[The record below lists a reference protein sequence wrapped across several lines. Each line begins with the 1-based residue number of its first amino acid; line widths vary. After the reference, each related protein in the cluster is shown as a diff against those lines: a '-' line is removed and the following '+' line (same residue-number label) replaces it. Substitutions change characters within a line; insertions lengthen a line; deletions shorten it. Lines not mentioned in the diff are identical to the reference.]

1 MTTATLPSNHRP
13 SGLPTL
19 LLIVGL
25 LLLPFVIA
33 AGLYFGGW
41 QPTRTLQHGQLL
53 TPPPALPGS
62 GLVDVSG
69 RTVATA
75 ELHGKWLLVL
85 NLDGPCATDCAA
97 RLDELRRIQV
107 SLNKEMGRLRRVVF
121 APSTSDPVLTDAAR
135 RQPDLLLFAAPPQ
148 WLGAPAADG
157 YRLHIVDP
165 LGQRVIDYPAAVGG
179 KELRFDLER
188 LLKFAWTG

>member
-1 MTTATLPSNHRP
+1 MTAVSLPAPRR
-13 SGLPTL
+13 SGLPML
-19 LLIVGL
+19 ALVVGL
-25 LLLPFVIA
+25 LALPFVIA

-41 QPTRTLQHGQLL
+41 QPTRSVAHGQLL
-53 TPPPALPGS
+53 TPPAALPAG
-62 GLVDVSG
+62 GLVDVAG

-85 NLDGPCATDCAA
+85 SLDGPCGTDCAA

-107 SLNKEMGRLRRVVF
+107 SLNKEMGRLRRVVLTP
-121 APSTSDPVLTDAAR
+121 ATSDPGLAEAAR

-165 LGQRVIDYPAAVGG
+165 LGRRVINYPAAVGG

>member
-1 MTTATLPSNHRP
+1 MTTATLSAPRA
-13 SGLPTL
+13 SGLPML

-25 LLLPFVIA
+25 LVLPFVIA

-53 TPPPALPGS
+53 TPPPALPAS
-62 GLVDVSG
+62 GLLDTAG
-69 RTVATA
+69 RPVATA
-75 ELHGKWLLVL
+75 ELHGKWLLVMS
-85 NLDGPCATDCAA
+85 LDGPCATDCAT

-107 SLNKEMGRLRRVVF
+107 SLSKEMGRLRRVVL
-121 APSTSDPVLTDAAR
+121 APTTSDPALAEALR
-135 RQPDLLLFAAPPQ
+135 RQPDLLLFTAPPQ
-148 WLGAPAADG
+148 WLGAPATDG

-179 KELRFDLER
+179 KELRFDLDR

>member
-1 MTTATLPSNHRP
+1 MTATTLPPPRP

-25 LLLPFVIA
+25 LLLPFAIA

-41 QPTRTLQHGQLL
+41 QPARTVQHGQLL
-53 TPPPALPGS
+53 TPPPALPAS
-62 GLVDVSG
+62 GLVDASG
-69 RTVATA
+69 RPVASS

-85 NLDGPCATDCAA
+85 SLDGPCGADCAA

-107 SLNKEMGRLRRVVF
+107 SLNKEMGRLRRVVL
-121 APSTSDPVLTDAAR
+121 APAVDDPALTEAAR
-135 RQPDLLLFAAPPQ
+135 RQPDLLLLAAPPG
-148 WLGAPAADG
+148 WLGLPAAAG

-165 LGQRVIDYPAAVGG
+165 LGRRVIDYPAAVGA

>member
-1 MTTATLPSNHRP
+1 MNSATMPAPRA
-13 SGLPTL
+13 SGLPML
-19 LLIVGL
+19 LLIVGVL
-25 LLLPFVIA
+25 VLPFVIA
-33 AGLYFGGW
+33 TGLYFGGW

-53 TPPPALPGS
+53 TPPPTLPGS
-62 GLVDVSG
+62 GLADVSG
-69 RTVATA
+69 RAVATA

-85 NLDGPCATDCAA
+85 NLDGPCTTGCAA

-107 SLNKEMGRLRRVVF
+107 SLNKEMGRLRRVVL
-121 APSTSDPVLTDAAR
+121 APSTSDPVLADAAR
-135 RQPDLLLFAAPPQ
+135 RQPDLLLFAAPPH
-148 WLGAPAADG
+148 WLGTPATDG

-179 KELRFDLER
+179 NELRFDLDR

>member
-1 MTTATLPSNHRP
+1 MTAVSLPAPRR
-13 SGLPTL
+13 SGLPML
-19 LLIVGL
+19 ALVVGL
-25 LLLPFVIA
+25 LALPFVIA

-41 QPTRTLQHGQLL
+41 QPTRSVAHGQLL
-53 TPPPALPGS
+53 TPPAALPAD
-62 GLVDVSG
+62 GLVDVAG

-75 ELHGKWLLVL
+75 ERHGKWLLVL
-85 NLDGPCATDCAA
+85 SLDGPCGTDCAA

-107 SLNKEMGRLRRVVF
+107 SLNKEMGRLRRVVLTP
-121 APSTSDPVLTDAAR
+121 ATSDPGLAEAAR

-165 LGQRVIDYPAAVGG
+165 LGRRVINYPAAVGG

>member
-1 MTTATLPSNHRP
+1 MTTATLPTTPRT
-13 SGLPTL
+13 SGLPML

-25 LLLPFVIA
+25 LVLPFIIA

-53 TPPPALPGS
+53 IPPPALPAS
-62 GLVDVSG
+62 GLLDAAG
-69 RTVATA
+69 RPVPTA

-85 NLDGPCATDCAA
+85 SLDGPCATDCAN

-107 SLNKEMGRLRRVVF
+107 SLSKEMGRLRRVVL
-121 APSTSDPVLTDAAR
+121 APTTSDPALAAAIR
-135 RQPDLLLFAAPPQ
+135 RQPDLLLFAAPAQ
-148 WLGAPAADG
+148 WLGTPATDG

-179 KELRFDLER
+179 KELRFDLDR